1 MYTVP
6 AMNSDVGSNAAP
18 VVDLFA
24 GAGGL
29 GIGVREAGADLRLS
43 VELDPVACRT
53 LRANMGPGQ
62 EGTVLQADVTELTGR
77 QLRNAAGLGRQD
89 SLVVIG
95 GAPCQPFSKAAYWTE
110 AGDDAAYRR
119 ARAAGVKNIRR
130 PPAPTVPRAD
140 SRRTLV
146 EHFARLVIESEAD
159 AFVFENVPAIT
170 HPRNRPMLDA
180 LVSRLAAHGHK
191 ITVTKVKAVAYGVPQ
206 RRERV
211 FVLGSKAKAPSP
223 PQPTHR
229 STADAAGP
237 AEAHLQPMPTAGAAC
252 APFGV
257 DRYFEPEEVIHGR
270 WAEHLRTVPPGWN
283 YKAHTAWAGH
293 PKPTF
298 VTETRFWNFLLKL
311 HPGQPSWTIAAAPG
325 PWTGP
330 FHWDSRRLR
339 VPELAA
345 LQAFPAGYELAGTRR
360 EQVRQLGNAVPP
372 PVARQMTA
380 AVLATLAPMAQRPR
394 RRAS

>member
-1 MYTVP
+1 MTT
-6 AMNSDVGSNAAP
+6 P

-29 GIGVREAGADLRLS
+29 GLGVREAGVGLRLS
-43 VELDPVACRT
+43 VELDPLACLT
-53 LRANMGPGQ
+53 LEANLRPGGG
-62 EGTVLQADVTELTGR
+62 EAVLLADVTGLTGS
-77 QLRNAAGLGRQD
+77 QLRRAAGLTSQD
-89 SLVVIG
+89 PLVVVG

-110 AGDDAAYRR
+110 AGDDAAFRR
-119 ARAAGVKNIRR
+119 ARAAGVKGLTR

-140 SRRTLV
+140 GRRTLV
-146 EHFARLVIESEAD
+146 EHFARLVIESHAD

-170 HPRNRPMLDA
+170 HPRNRPMLDGLIRELSA
-180 LVSRLAAHGHK
+180 EDHQV
-191 ITVTKVKAVAYGVPQ
+191 TVVKVNAVAYGVPQ

-211 FVLGSKAKAPSP
+211 FVLGSRAGQPEP
-223 PQPTHR
+223 PPPTHHT
-229 STADAAGP
+229 TADPPPRAM
-237 AEAHLQPMPTAGAAC
+237 AHLKPMPTAGEAC
-252 APFGV
+252 APFGS
-257 DRYFEPEEVIHGR
+257 DRYFELEEVVRGR

-283 YKAHTAWAGH
+283 YKAHTAWGGH
-293 PKPTF
+293 PNPTF

-311 HPGQPSWTIAAAPG
+311 HPELPSWTIAATPG

-330 FHWDSRRLR
+330 FHWETRRLR

-345 LQAFPAGYELAGTRR
+345 LQGFPAGYKLAGSRR

-372 PVARQMTA
+372 PVAQHMVG
-380 AVLATLAPMAQRPR
+380 AVLATLASGTQHVR